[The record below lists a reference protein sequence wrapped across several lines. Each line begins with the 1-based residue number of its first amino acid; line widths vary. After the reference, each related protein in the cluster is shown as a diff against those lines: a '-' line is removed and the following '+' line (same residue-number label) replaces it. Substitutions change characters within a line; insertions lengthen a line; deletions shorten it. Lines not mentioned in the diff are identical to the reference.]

1 MSITNTNSR
10 SKQLFINVGYRVL
23 FVVSFLIVWHLVAE
37 FLTEGLLPPPHPV
50 GQEAYTLVS
59 TGEFIEHTI
68 DTVRRV
74 TIPFFAAWAVSIALG
89 VAMGLS
95 ARAEKFFDAG
105 VVIGLTVPGL
115 AWAIISVMIFG
126 LSEVGAY
133 FAVFVIVLP
142 MITIN
147 FWEGVKDID
156 MDLIEMG
163 EVFDFDRYTT
173 LRRVI
178 LPQLYP
184 YMLSAGR
191 FGLSLCWKVVVI
203 VEFLGFGSG
212 IGYMI
217 LNDYNNFNMAG
228 VLAWTA
234 LFTVLMLVIE
244 YGGFKTLESHLL
256 GWRPEVGVRSA
267 EAQQ

>member
-1 MSITNTNSR
+1 MATGRSR
-10 SKQLFINVGYRVL
+10 LRPRRLASEIGYRAMFVL
-23 FVVSFLIVWHLVAE
+23 VFFVGWHLIAGHIAS
-37 FLTEGLLPPPHPV
+37 GLLPTPLAVIGESYAILV
-50 GQEAYTLVS
+50 G
-59 TGEFIEHTI
+59 GEFIPNMSV
-68 DTVRRV
+68 TVRRV
-74 TIPFFAAWAVSIALG
+74 AVPFFAAWAVAVALG

-95 ARAEKFFDAG
+95 ERAEKFFDIG
-105 VVIGLTVPGL
+105 VIIGLTIPGL

-126 LSEVGAY
+126 LRESGAY

-156 MDLIEMG
+156 MDLVEMG
-163 EVFDFDRYTT
+163 EVFDFSTYTT

-212 IGYMI
+212 VGYMI
-217 LNDYNNFNMAG
+217 GVDYNNFDMTG

-234 LFTVLMLVIE
+234 MFTGIMLLIE
-244 YGGFKTLESHLL
+244 YGGFKTIEKRALS
-256 GWRPEVGVRSA
+256 WRPDVGIRGA
-267 EAQQ
+267 EA

>member
-1 MSITNTNSR
+1 MTTGRRLLRSR
-10 SKQLFINVGYRVL
+10 QLASEVGYRTL
-23 FVVSFLIVWHLVAE
+23 FILFFFAGWYLIAGYV
-37 FLTEGLLPPPHPV
+37 TSGLLPTPTAVVEESYAILV
-50 GQEAYTLVS
+50 GGQFVENMSA
-59 TGEFIEHTI
+59 TI
-68 DTVRRV
+68 RRV
-74 TIPFFAAWAVSIALG
+74 AVPFFVAWAVSVALG
-89 VAMGLS
+89 VVMGLS
-95 ARAEKFFDAG
+95 ERAEKFFDVG
-105 VVIGLTVPGL
+105 VIIGLTIPGL

-126 LSEVGAY
+126 LRESGAY

-156 MDLIEMG
+156 MDLVEMG
-163 EVFDFDRYTT
+163 EVFDFSTYTT

-212 IGYMI
+212 VGYMI
-217 LNDYNNFNMAG
+217 GVDYNNFNMTG

-234 LFTVLMLVIE
+234 MFTGIMLLIE
-244 YGGFKTLESHLL
+244 YGGFKTIEKRALA
-256 GWRPEVGVRSA
+256 WRPDVGIRGA
-267 EAQQ
+267 GA